1 MMQIKSQG
9 TVLLSDDPQQDALF
23 YVQHFGFR
31 AVAEL
36 DWYVSLQH
44 PDLPNLFLDFI
55 RRDHPASAKSLR
67 GEPTSGLL
75 LAFVVADAA
84 AEEKRLRLGGVTI
97 TKELTDEPWGQRR
110 FQVAA
115 PDGVVVELLQPIAPD
130 PAWLAA
136 QA

>member
-1 MMQIKSQG
+1 MQIKSQG
-9 TVLLSDDPQQDALF
+9 TVLLADTPKQDVHF
-23 YVQHFGFR
+23 YVQHLGFQ

-44 PDLPNLFLDFI
+44 PDLPHLFLDFI
-55 RRDHPASAKSLR
+55 GRDHPAGAESLR
-67 GEPTSGLL
+67 GQPTSGIL

-84 AEEKRLRLGGVTI
+84 AEEQRLRRAGVTI
-97 TKELTDEPWGQRR
+97 AKALTDEPWGQRR

-115 PDGVVVELLQPIAPD
+115 PAGVVVEILQPIAPD

-136 QA
+136 QG